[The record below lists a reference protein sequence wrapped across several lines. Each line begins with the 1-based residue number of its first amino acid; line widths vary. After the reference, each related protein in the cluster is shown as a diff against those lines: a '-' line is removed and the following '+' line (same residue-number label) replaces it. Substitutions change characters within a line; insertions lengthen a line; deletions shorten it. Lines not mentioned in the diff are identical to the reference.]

1 MTCVS
6 PQTPI
11 AEMTFC
17 AGSDGV
23 EPAQDVIS
31 ARIIAPLGLVETRV
45 ASGERPKAGVQ
56 VNRAERAQRQEL
68 QDAQAL
74 FEALEATDLGA
85 LGAGWGVRRG
95 FFTEAYGLERIR
107 IGGLWNGSIG
117 RAVWLGFAGYE
128 RRIGAVIDGAME
140 VRDEAFGI
148 TTPIMAQI
156 LVRLAA
162 ARW

>member
-1 MTCVS
+1 MS

-23 EPAQDVIS
+23 EPTQDVIS

-74 FEALEATDLGA
+74 FEALEATDLG
-85 LGAGWGVRRG
+85 
-95 FFTEAYGLERIR
+95 
-107 IGGLWNGSIG
+107 GLWNGSIG
-117 RAVWLGFAGYE
+117 RAAWLGFAGYE